1 MTSIFRKTTLIVF
14 VLTTLISTQTHADK
28 RKFQIDI
35 LVFSQDT
42 TTTEMIDAPATPLSW
57 PKGLIQLGQKS
68 TKELSTSSSALLEA
82 ASILARK
89 PQYSILKHISW
100 TQTIA
105 SERSG
110 KPVRIQGNG
119 VNGFV
124 QLKRGHNLHLTI
136 GMEYSDQM
144 TGNMLT
150 ISEQRRILFNQ
161 KHYFDHPKFGI
172 IASVSPL

>member
-1 MTSIFRKTTLIVF
+1 MTTIIRKIILIVF
-14 VLTTLISTQTHADK
+14 VLTTLISTQAHADK

-42 TTTEMIDAPATPLSW
+42 ATTEMIDAPGTPLSW
-57 PKGLIQLGQKS
+57 PKRLIQLGQKS
-68 TKELSTSSSALLEA
+68 TEELSTSSSALLEA
-82 ASILARK
+82 ASKLGRK

-105 SERSG
+105 SERAG
-110 KPVRIQGNG
+110 RPVRIQGNG

-136 GMEYSDQM
+136 GMEYPNQI
-144 TGNMLT
+144 TGNTLT
-150 ISEQRRILFNQ
+150 LSEQRRVLFNQ
-161 KHYFDHPKFGI
+161 KHYFDHPRFGV
-172 IASVSPL
+172 IAHVSPL